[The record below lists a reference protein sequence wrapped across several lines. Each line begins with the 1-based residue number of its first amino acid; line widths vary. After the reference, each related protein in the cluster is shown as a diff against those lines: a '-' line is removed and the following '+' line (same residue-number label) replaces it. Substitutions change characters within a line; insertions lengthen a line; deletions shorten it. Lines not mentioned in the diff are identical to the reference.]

1 MPPTQKNSIPVFL
14 DVALLQLLQLNG
26 SSSSNPYECYKVRA
40 NTVTIPLL
48 FCFARTDSMRT
59 VWRRFERL
67 LRISAGNRLY
77 SNLSN
82 QKAAGQYDR
91 AYAQVPIPVDYFEN
105 SLFFDVEAGNEETEN
120 GETEKNETSNEEKKE
135 NDAAE
140 EQSEE
145 EVVVVEKTAENAKSE
160 PNSQNE
166 ASQSNSEDPSKA
178 NETPQ
183 TEETPVPSE
192 QTNAEGNGEENVETS
207 VPPLKFPLLFA
218 TSLSEMS
225 QPFFNFSCMQRI
237 PRESSPVISLFSEM
251 NTKSDYRCVL
261 LSATLSS
268 SQIPSFF
275 DFEGV
280 KNKNEVVLSLVK
292 AVCLEPSPVCYAEE
306 SLEGDRRRRDETTQ
320 LSLYDCIELKKTS
333 SVLLT
338 GSKYSPLSTPHSL

>member
-1 MPPTQKNSIPVFL
+1 MFL

-82 QKAAGQYDR
+82 QKATDRYDR

-145 EVVVVEKTAENAKSE
+145 EVVVEKTAENAKSK

-237 PRESSPVISLFSEM
+237 PRESSPVISLFSEV

-280 KNKNEVVLSLVK
+280 
-292 AVCLEPSPVCYAEE
+292 AVCLDPSLVCYSEE
-306 SLEGDRRRRDETTQ
+306 SLEGDRRRRDDSTQ

-338 GSKYSPLSTPHSL
+338 GSKYSPLFTFHSL